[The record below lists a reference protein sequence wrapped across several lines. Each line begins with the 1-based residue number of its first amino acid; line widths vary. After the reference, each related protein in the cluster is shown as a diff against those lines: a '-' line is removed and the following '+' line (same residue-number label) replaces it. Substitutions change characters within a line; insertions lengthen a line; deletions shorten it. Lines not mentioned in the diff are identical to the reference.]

1 MPCAEVADVRVIQT
15 QSPRPTRPVLCSDTH
30 GPDCALALPQASTL
44 QTQAARNEPE
54 RSFRTFAKKR

>member
-54 RSFRTFAKKR
+54 RSF